1 MTLTRRTPL
10 RRKRAKPRRVAAR
23 CSVRGCRRP
32 PKVEVASTPKT
43 VNGVDNFVEIDGRE
57 IAIVQVAVRL
67 CLTHAK
73 READRVFAED
83 VRRVGH
89 CERCGK
95 TTDLQCSHFISRR
108 YLGTRWVR
116 LNAECLCVGC
126 HKFLTERPIEAR
138 DRARELLGA
147 TVYDELEDRARRFI
161 GPVDY
166 AAIIANGG
174 MA

>member
-1 MTLTRRTPL
+1 MIP
-10 RRKRAKPRRVAAR
+10 RKRAKPRRRPANS
-23 CSVRGCRRP
+23 CSVPRC
-32 PKVEVASTPKT
+32 KSH
-43 VNGVDNFVEIDGRE
+43 RE
-57 IAIVQVAVRL
+57 KIAVGDRL
-67 CLTHAK
+67 LCSSHALQ
-73 READRVFAED
+73 EADRLFSLLVRAVAE
-83 VRRVGH
+83 

-95 TTDLQCSHFISRR
+95 RDGLQCSHFISRR

-147 TVYDELEDRARRFI
+147 TVYDELEDRARRFT

-174 MA
+174 AQP